1 MTVAETVLAT
11 VGDAAGRY
19 LLGGVV
25 AGTLDA
31 PPVRAAVISTGLRAG
46 LAVGAGATIAT
57 LTVLTLA
64 RLAGRLLAR

>member
-1 MTVAETVLAT
+1 MDANTVLST

-31 PPVRAAVISTGLRAG
+31 PPVRAAVRDTSWRAG
-46 LAVGAGATIAT
+46 LAFGAGATVAT
-57 LTVLTLA
+57 FTVWTLA